1 MKNFEKTLV
10 NELAKNGN
18 FTLCNGEIT
27 FHAKKVEVKK
37 VNGTKMVVVNWTQDF
52 NEHINNGGKD
62 AHKGIVG
69 FYLKKNNN
77 MRVVNFDH
85 KEMKGV
91 NFYVAMS
98 TDENAMFD
106 VAGAVVK
113 HICDKIGC
121 FSRYDRHNPNT
132 FDVVY
137 I

>member
-1 MKNFEKTLV
+1 MKNFEKILV
-10 NELAKNGN
+10 NELTKNAN
-18 FTLCNGEIT
+18 VTLCNGDIT

-52 NEHINNGGKD
+52 NERLGNGGEE
-62 AHKGIVG
+62 AYKGIVG
-69 FYLKKNNN
+69 FYLKNNNN
-77 MRVVNFDH
+77 MRVVNFDR

-91 NFYVAMS
+91 NFYMALS

-106 VAGAVVK
+106 IAGAVVK

-132 FDVVY
+132 FDVAY

>member
-10 NELAKNGN
+10 NELTKNAN
-18 FTLCNGEIT
+18 ITLCDGDIT

-37 VNGTKMVVVNWTQDF
+37 VNGNKMVVVDWTQDF
-52 NEHINNGGKD
+52 NNYPNPVQY
-62 AHKGIVG
+62 KGVVG
-69 FYLKKNNN
+69 FYLKNNNN
-77 MRVVNFDH
+77 MRVVNFDR
-85 KEMKGV
+85 KETKGN
-91 NFYVAMS
+91 NFYMAWT

-106 VAGAVVK
+106 IAGAVVK

>member
-10 NELAKNGN
+10 NELTKNAN
-18 FTLCNGEIT
+18 VTLCDGDIT

-37 VNGTKMVVVNWTQDF
+37 VNGNKMVVVEWNQDF
-52 NEHINNGGKD
+52 NHPNPFQY
-62 AHKGIVG
+62 KGVAG

-77 MRVVNFDH
+77 MRVVNFDR
-85 KEMKGV
+85 KEMKGI
-91 NFYVAMS
+91 NFYVAS
-98 TDENAMFD
+98 PTDENQMFD
-106 VAGAVVK
+106 IAGAVVK

-121 FSRYDRHNPNT
+121 CSRYDRHNPNT

>member
-10 NELAKNGN
+10 NELTKNAN
-18 FTLCNGEIT
+18 VNLCNGDIT
-27 FHAKKVEVKK
+27 FHAKKVEVRK
-37 VNGTKMVVVNWTQDF
+37 VNGTKMVVVDWTQDF
-52 NEHINNGGKD
+52 NNYPNPVQ
-62 AHKGIVG
+62 HKGIVG
-69 FYLKKNNN
+69 FYLKNNNN
-77 MRVVNFDH
+77 MRVVNFDR

-91 NFYVAMS
+91 NFYMAWS

-106 VAGAVVK
+106 IAGAVVK

-121 FSRYDRHNPNT
+121 FSRYDRHNSNT